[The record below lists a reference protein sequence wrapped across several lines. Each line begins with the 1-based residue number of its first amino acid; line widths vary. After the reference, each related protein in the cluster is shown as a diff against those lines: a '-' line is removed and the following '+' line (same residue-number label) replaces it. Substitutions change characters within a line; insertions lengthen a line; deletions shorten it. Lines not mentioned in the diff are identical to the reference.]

1 MNRELL
7 NYIRRHEYIY
17 NFLRDDSSHYKYL
30 YQDNNYIKTIKKL
43 AKEKYKL
50 RYIDRLEKISSKI
63 ELVNTL
69 IDVIK

>member
-50 RYIDRLEKISSKI
+50 RYIDRLEKIGSKI

>member
-1 MNRELL
+1 MNPRIL
-7 NYIRRHEYIY
+7 NYIRNHKYIY
-17 NFLRDDSSHYKYL
+17 DFLRDDSSHYKYL

-50 RYIDRLEKISSKI
+50 RYIDRLERIGSKI